1 MTKRI
6 VTRIGDIFSVTLD
19 SGNLRFFQYVANDL
33 SCLNSSVIRVFKK
46 EYPNVYEMKP
56 EEVVL
61 DEVDFY
67 AHTVL
72 RWGIVD
78 NGWQKAGKCKDLGD
92 TENILF
98 RDFSRDYILRD
109 CLEMESD
116 HKERIWEAWFIN
128 QEWFTIGKL
137 TEEFRLKSDIGP
149 VFPYTDIIAR
159 IKNGVYPG
167 TAYWPE
173 EH

>member
-1 MTKRI
+1 MRRACRKQGTHR
-6 VTRIGDIFSVTLD
+6 RFSIL
-19 SGNLRFFQYVANDL
+19 QVATCHPMCRYHPFY
-33 SCLNSSVIRVFKK
+33 SRSWYI
-46 EYPNVYEMKP
+46 EP

-72 RWGIVD
+72 RWGITEG
-78 NGWQKAGKCKDLGD
+78 GWQKVSNCKDLGD

-109 CLEMESD
+109 CLKMEND

>member
-1 MTKRI
+1 MAKRI
-6 VTRIGDIFSVTLD
+6 VTKIGDIFSVTLD
-19 SGNLRFFQYVANDL
+19 NGNLRFFQYIANDS
-33 SCLNSSVIRVFKK
+33 SCLGASVIRVFKK
-46 EYPNVYEMKP
+46 EYPKGYELNP
-56 EEVVL
+56 EEVVSG
-61 DEVDFY
+61 DVDFY

-72 RWGIVD
+72 RWGIAEG
-78 NGWQKAGKCKDLGD
+78 GWQKIGKCKDVGK

-98 RDFSRDYILRD
+98 RNCIRDAV
-109 CLEMESD
+109 D
-116 HKERIWEAWFIN
+116 HKNRIWNAWYIN
-128 QEWFTIGKL
+128 KEWFTIGTL
-137 TEEFRLKSDIGP
+137 TSDFRLKSDIGP